1 LKASFNYAKI
11 FIGKIEYRLFDGNFK
26 VYFRITK
33 KKIGF
38 MSIWDIRQWL
48 RLMQKLLFQT
58 Y

>member
-38 MSIWDIRQWL
+38 MSIWDIRQ
-48 RLMQKLLFQT
+48 
-58 Y
+58 